1 MIRNSLSLLATGA
14 LALLTACN
22 ANTPQDEAAAAPVE
36 VTDAQTGKP
45 KLGLFTTLP
54 IYWGEAGDI
63 SEMIDGDSEPDWV
76 RTELET
82 RYELVPLDTLEAEAL
97 DGLDQVL
104 LAQPRALAPSENVA
118 FDAYLAQGGKAV
130 ILADPMLTRHS
141 EYGIGDRRRPQDVVL
156 LSPIFSRM
164 GLELLFDEE
173 QGEGERLVDG
183 RLPVNLAGRF
193 VTRDSGSAE
202 RVCTVASEGLRA
214 TCRYGR
220 GEVHLLA
227 DAAVLDWEGEEPV
240 PEARKAALW
249 SQLDPISD

>member
-1 MIRNSLSLLATGA
+1 MIRNSLSLLAASA

-22 ANTPQDEAAAAPVE
+22 ANTAQDETAAAPAE
-36 VTDAQTGKP
+36 MKAAQAGKP

-63 SEMIDGDSEPDWV
+63 TAMIDGGGEPDWV
-76 RTELET
+76 RTEMET

-193 VTRDSGSAE
+193 EQRDSGSAE

-214 TCRYGR
+214 ACRYGR

-240 PEARKAALW
+240 PETRKAALW
-249 SQLDPISD
+249 SLLDPLSD

>member
-1 MIRNSLSLLATGA
+1 MKRHSLSLLAVGA

-22 ANTPQDEAAAAPVE
+22 ANTPQDEADAAPLGT
-36 VTDAQTGKP
+36 TDAQAGKP
-45 KLGLFTTLP
+45 QLGLFTTLP

-63 SEMIDGDSEPDWV
+63 TAMIDSGGEPDWV

-82 RYELVPLDTLEAEAL
+82 RYKLVPLDTLEAEAL

-173 QGEGERLVDG
+173 QGEGERLVGG

-193 VTRDSGSAE
+193 EPRDSGSVE
-202 RVCTVASEGLRA
+202 RVCTVTSEGLRA
-214 TCRYGR
+214 SCRYGR
-220 GEVHLLA
+220 GEVQLLA

-240 PEARKAALW
+240 PETRKAALW
-249 SQLDPISD
+249 SLLNPLSD